1 MMATYFKYK
10 DRKVKIMSTQ
20 SNMEESN
27 KYDILKLDNQ
37 LCFSLYVC
45 SKEIIRRYKPLLD
58 PYDLT
63 YTGYI
68 IMMALWEEDNIT
80 IKALGKKLY
89 LDSGTLTPLLKK
101 MEAQGYINRNRSK
114 DDERNVYISLTEKG
128 KKMKEKAL
136 CIPEQMICLLKLD
149 PKKGM
154 QLIEEL
160 KKIIRILSEADNENT
175 VDQK

>member
-1 MMATYFKYK
+1 
-10 DRKVKIMSTQ
+10 
-20 SNMEESN
+20 MENQANQQDAN

-45 SKEIIRRYKPLLD
+45 SKEIIRKYKPILD
-58 PYDLT
+58 PYGLT

-101 MEAQGYINRNRSK
+101 LEAQGYINRNRSK
-114 DDERNVYISLTEKG
+114 DDERNVYISLTEEG
-128 KKMKEKAL
+128 KKLKDEAL
-136 CIPEQMICLLKLD
+136 CIPDKMICLLRLD
-149 PKKGM
+149 PKKGSK
-154 QLIEEL
+154 LIKELRNIIEILTDSEDEE
-160 KKIIRILSEADNENT
+160 N
-175 VDQK
+175 